1 MEYIVVIPVWN
12 SHKEILTEI
21 NLIRPQGAGK
31 SPSQNTF
38 LDDWIFM
45 EYYGKGGQ
53 VSKSWLWKLQEE
65 DLFVN
70 LEVLRQYFPLQ

>member
-1 MEYIVVIPVWN
+1 
-12 SHKEILTEI
+12 
-21 NLIRPQGAGK
+21 
-31 SPSQNTF
+31 
-38 LDDWIFM
+38 M

-70 LEVLRQYFPLQ
+70 LEVLLQYFPLQ